1 LLGLLDAIWS
11 AVRGIDGG
19 LLPTEV
25 QLGYLERAIGDAKA
39 LWLTMGLGTQ
49 QPKWHMTFDGHLL
62 HQVRM
67 YGGVADK
74 ADDTIEFQHQILMRL
89 KDRFRSVPSYRK
101 REICIQRELRR
112 EKSPEIESH
121 IAKYKASING
131 KTNSKRAIETTE
143 RQQSTRDAKRVKREG
158 FLQGL

>member
-1 LLGLLDAIWS
+1 M
-11 AVRGIDGG
+11 
-19 LLPTEV
+19 
-25 QLGYLERAIGDAKA
+25 
-39 LWLTMGLGTQ
+39 TMGLGTR
-49 QPKWHMTFDGHLL
+49 QPKWHMTFDGYLL

-89 KDRFRSVPSYRK
+89 KDRFRSVPSCRK

-121 IAKYKASING
+121 IAKYKASIKR